1 MSGELPGR
9 VALVC
14 AASKGLGRASAE
26 ALASGGHRVAICARG
41 GDALAATAVALKAAG
56 AEVLPIQ
63 ADLRRA
69 DEVTRVI
76 ETTVEMFGGLDVLV
90 TNTGGPPSGPFMTLD
105 ESAWTDA
112 IDSLLLSVVRLCRGA
127 IPHMQARGG
136 GRIINVTSISVKEP
150 IAGLVLSNAL
160 RAAVTGLA
168 KTLAV
173 ELAPHNILV
182 NCVAPGYTRTD
193 RVVELAQATAA
204 ARGDHAGGGGR
215 ADRRQDPAGT
225 HGTAGRVRRGR
236 RVPGVTRGVIHNRR
250 DDPGRRRLGPRSAL
264 ALSEG
269 LRPSDSPTR
278 TLASRCPARSRARGS
293 IAAARSLDARQAASC

>member
-1 MSGELPGR
+1 MR

-26 ALASGGHRVAICARG
+26 ALARDGLRVAICARG
-41 GDALAATAVALKAAG
+41 GDALAATAVALQASG

-69 DEVTRVI
+69 DEITRVI

-90 TNTGGPPSGPFMTLD
+90 TNTGGPPSGPFMTLE
-105 ESAWTDA
+105 ESAWIDA

-127 IPHMQARGG
+127 IPYMQARGG

-150 IAGLVLSNAL
+150 IEGLVLSNSL

-168 KTLAV
+168 KTLAA

-193 RVVELAQATAA
+193 RVVELANATAVRDGITSDQA
-204 ARGDHAGGGGR
+204 ERRTVDRIPLGR
-215 ADRRQDPAGT
+215 MGT
-225 HGTAGRVRRGR
+225 PDEFGAV
-236 RVPGVTRGVIHNRR
+236 V
-250 DDPGRRRLGPRSAL
+250 AF
-264 ALSEG
+264 
-269 LRPSDSPTR
+269 
-278 TLASRCPARSRARGS
+278 LASPAASYVTGATIQVDGGWV
-293 IAAARSLDARQAASC
+293 RSLL